1 MKNIKDV
8 VEKSSFAKIARRGLF
23 LSELNRE
30 LQAIFPQEFKGRFR
44 VANIRDDVIYC
55 EVENATL
62 RQGILFR
69 QNELLGLAKQA
80 FPQVKKLEFKI
91 NPELALVW
99 FFVF

>member
-1 MKNIKDV
+1 M
-8 VEKSSFAKIARRGLF
+8 
-23 LSELNRE
+23 
-30 LQAIFPQEFKGRFR
+30 
-44 VANIRDDVIYC
+44 ANIRDDVIYC

-91 NPELALVW
+91 NPELALV
-99 FFVF
+99 